1 MREHGAWVKTGFD
14 QMALDLKRRAE
25 ELYTRDA

>member
-25 ELYTRDA
+25 ALHASRT